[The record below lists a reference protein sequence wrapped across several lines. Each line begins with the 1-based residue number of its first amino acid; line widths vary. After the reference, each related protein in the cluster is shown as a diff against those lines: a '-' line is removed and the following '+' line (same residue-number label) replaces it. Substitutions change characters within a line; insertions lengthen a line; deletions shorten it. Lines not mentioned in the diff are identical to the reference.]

1 MNLQSH
7 ANGSSATRF
16 APAGVAIPAHHVSS
30 RGRPGALVSHER
42 LNMIRSPSVGGAP
55 EAGRPC
61 WLLDGASRCEWA
73 DALFG
78 ESRALLMRRNVRIG
92 AMRERAHFDAPPG
105 MKGGRA
111 AGPGGES

>member
-42 LNMIRSPSVGGAP
+42 LNMIRSPSVGGGTGSGQAM
-55 EAGRPC
+55 
-61 WLLDGASRCEWA
+61 LASGWS
-73 DALFG
+73 F
-78 ESRALLMRRNVRIG
+78 
-92 AMRERAHFDAPPG
+92 AMRV
-105 MKGGRA
+105 GRCFVRRIAGTSHA
-111 AGPGGES
+111 AKCTDWRYA